1 VDWNSTRYLK
11 LRFSTTKAALSTAV
25 LLTALNL
32 YLPETFAFSGL
43 VSPARFEL
51 KAKPGQ
57 VLTNV
62 LEIGNDAPVEDEF
75 LVSTAD
81 WSLSKQGGVEFY
93 DPLKPGSCRPWVR
106 IERRTLKM
114 APRGMRKYR
123 FEIHVPR
130 DAPAQECRFAVV
142 IEKAPESLP
151 LVSAGNIQFPLQGR
165 ISVIVYVAVGEV
177 SPKLELRT
185 VGMAN
190 INGNPTVAA
199 TFFNGGSAHG
209 RPEGILEG
217 TDASGKKIEFTVS
230 SFPVLPGETRTVAI
244 WPQEEANGKPPVI
257 AYPLRLR
264 GTIEWEGGK
273 GAIDTTVR

>member
-1 VDWNSTRYLK
+1 V
-11 LRFSTTKAALSTAV
+11 LSAAV
-25 LLTALNL
+25 LATASGLFSSEPL
-32 YLPETFAFSGL
+32 AFSGL

-62 LEIGNDAPVEDEF
+62 LEIGNDAPEADEF
-75 LVSTAD
+75 LVSTSD
-81 WSLSKQGGVEFY
+81 WNINTQGGVEFNVA
-93 DPLKPGSCRPWVR
+93 LKTDSCRPWVR
-106 IERRTLKM
+106 IERRSLKM
-114 APRGMRKYR
+114 APRGMRKFR
-123 FEIHVPR
+123 FEIHVPP

-142 IEKAPESLP
+142 IEKAPENLP
-151 LVSAGNIQFPLQGR
+151 SVSAGTIQFPLQGR
-165 ISVIVYVAVGEV
+165 IGVIVYVAVGEI

-185 VGMAN
+185 VGMTS
-190 INGNPTVAA
+190 INGNPTVGA

-217 TDASGKKIEFTVS
+217 TDASGKKIDFTVS
-230 SFPVLPGETRTVAI
+230 PFPILPGETRTVAI
-244 WPQEEANGKPPVI
+244 WPQDEANGKSPAI

-273 GAIDTTVR
+273 GAVDATVR